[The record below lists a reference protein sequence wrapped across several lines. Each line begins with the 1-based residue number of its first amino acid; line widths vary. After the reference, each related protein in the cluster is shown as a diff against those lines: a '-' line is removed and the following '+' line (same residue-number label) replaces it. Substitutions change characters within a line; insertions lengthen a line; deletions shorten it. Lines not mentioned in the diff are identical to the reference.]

1 MKKYFTFWAVF
12 YILCLLFIFP
22 TLTYFI
28 TGIPEYLDRTTV
40 TSKFW
45 FVSHIVSGILIFA
58 IAPFQFSSTIRNR
71 NLTRHR
77 KMGKAFILL
86 SMYCILTLFM
96 SIIPKSLCESCKASQ
111 YLVTTLW
118 LVFLV
123 AAYLSIIQKRIALHQ
138 RLMISAFICAAYFV
152 TVRIINLTS
161 MGFFNYISKD
171 ESQAYFISDIA
182 AWFVPLSIVWI
193 YWITQNSK
201 TAS

>member
-28 TGIPEYLDRTTV
+28 TGIPEYLDRTTS

-45 FVSHIVSGILIFA
+45 FISHIISGVLIF
-58 IAPFQFSSTIRNR
+58 ILAPFQFSSTFRNR
-71 NLTRHR
+71 NIKRHR
-77 KMGKAFILL
+77 NMGKAFILL
-86 SMYCILTLFM
+86 SMYCILTLFI
-96 SIIPKSLCESCKASQ
+96 SIIPKSLCESCKVSQ
-111 YLVTTLW
+111 YMVTTLW
-118 LVFLV
+118 LVFIV

-182 AWFVPLSIVWI
+182 AWLVPLSIVWI

-201 TAS
+201 TMN